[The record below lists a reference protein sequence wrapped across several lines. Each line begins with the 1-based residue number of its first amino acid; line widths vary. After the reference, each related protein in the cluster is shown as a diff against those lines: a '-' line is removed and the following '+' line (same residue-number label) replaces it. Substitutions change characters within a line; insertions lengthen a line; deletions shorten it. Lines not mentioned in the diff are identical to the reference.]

1 MLQKELKGLSCE
13 SPEEESVSPSPMD
26 SDTHED
32 IPEKKEVPVPPSHLQ
47 RAPGSITALLEER
60 LELYKDAINAA
71 KELNDSSK
79 VRRYS
84 RAVKVSIS
92 N

>member
-1 MLQKELKGLSCE
+1 M
-13 SPEEESVSPSPMD
+13 PE
-26 SDTHED
+26 
-32 IPEKKEVPVPPSHLQ
+32 IKEVPVPPSHIQ
-47 RAPGSITALLEER
+47 RAPGSIVALLEER
-60 LELYKDAINAA
+60 LQLYNDATNAA

-92 N
+92 NKFVNYIFIIFHFFKKTCYAYNS